1 MNFFIIYRI
10 IEPGGENVDF
20 KQIEAFI
27 NVAKYKSFSK
37 AAEAIFLSQPTI
49 SAHIASLEQELNVAL
64 FDRHGKEVRLT
75 HAGSLFLEHAINL
88 VNIRNTAIVNISEY
102 ENSISGRLSISSS
115 TTPCRFLLPSLVKS
129 FNDTYPDVTFSI
141 KEDNTRNVVEH
152 ILSSESD
159 VGIVGEVISDS
170 RLSFEKICS
179 DRLVV
184 ISNSSELSKTI
195 SLDELLHQRFILREK
210 GSATRNAFEKGLKS
224 KGYTSERLKVF
235 AEVSS
240 LEAVLQ
246 FVKSGSGVSIVSE
259 MACQDYI
266 STGLIKKHFINGM
279 DISRDIFIVNHNK
292 RTLPPVAKA
301 FYSHVIENMK
311 EK

>member
-1 MNFFIIYRI
+1 M
-10 IEPGGENVDF
+10 DF

-49 SAHIASLEQELNVAL
+49 SAHIASLEQELNISL

-88 VNIRNTAIVNISEY
+88 VNIRNTAIANLSEY
-102 ENSISGRLSISSS
+102 ENTISGKLSISSS

-129 FNDTYPDVTFSI
+129 FSNTYPDVTFSI
-141 KEDNTRNVVEH
+141 KEDSTRNVIEH

-159 VGIVGEVISDS
+159 VGIVGELFSDS

-179 DRLVV
+179 DRLIV
-184 ISNSSELSKTI
+184 ISNSSDLPKTI
-195 SLDELLHQRFILREK
+195 SLDDLLHQKFILREK
-210 GSATRNAFEKGLKS
+210 GSATRNVFEKDLKS
-224 KGYTSERLKVF
+224 KGYSPERLKVF

-246 FVKSGSGVSIVSE
+246 FVKSGAGISIVSE

-266 STGLIKKHFINGM
+266 STGLIKKHFISGM
-279 DISRDIFIVNHNK
+279 DISRAIYIVNHNR

-301 FYSHVIENMK
+301 FYGYVIEHMQK
-311 EK
+311 K